1 MVGAATGISFSG
13 NQTDNA
19 LTGAIIGGVVGGVAS
34 YLIHGSLETRDERV
48 RRDTLMNLEHYEV
61 LGITDLKEKP
71 ISTSNKKCL
80 TTHVVD
86 GRLVSLPC
94 ELAPDLNEDFN

>member
-1 MVGAATGISFSG
+1 MVGAATGLSFPG
-13 NQTDNA
+13 NQTENA
-19 LTGAIIGGVVGGVAS
+19 LTGAVIGGVVGGVAS
-34 YLIHGSLETRDERV
+34 YLIYGSLETRDERV

-61 LGITDLKEKP
+61 LGVSDLKEKP
-71 ISTSNKKCL
+71 ISTSSKKCL